1 MKLYSHFFCS
11 HLLVPRLSIETRCKE
26 RRVVKPG
33 VVSSENQ
40 GETDM
45 KIIKKEKRQNRE
57 SRRQMVTEEGRK
69 D

>member
-1 MKLYSHFFCS
+1 
-11 HLLVPRLSIETRCKE
+11 LSIETRCKE